1 MAAAGAWVNGVPKHI
16 SALAQT
22 SSQDLVITI
31 STPMLM
37 GFALGIVASL
47 LVVAMVYATKG
58 RTNSAH
64 VRWRKPVFARAS
76 DSETCGSSDGAVG
89 VRSFHFIGA
98 ETARSSVAST
108 VHSLSDL
115 PMEKND
121 SDDDMLVTMSGHRR
135 ERRKLFRGA
144 TDELKEK
151 MLNMHGRQLEAQDNP
166 EEVSLTPRDVLT
178 DEEKHTQHGAE
189 VSRSDSG
196 PSMREWPS
204 RFGPPPGKLC
214 TIDSVGRFDS
224 NMEASLSKQKKKLWE
239 KAAAFAQQ
247 ALPVAPDIDEDGG
260 GSSTAKASEQQG
272 DR

>member
-1 MAAAGAWVNGVPKHI
+1 VAPLGVGQPWMAAAGAWVNGVPKHI

-151 MLNMHGRQLEAQDNP
+151 MLNMHGRQLEAQGNP
-166 EEVSLTPRDVLT
+166 EVV
-178 DEEKHTQHGAE
+178 
-189 VSRSDSG
+189 
-196 PSMREWPS
+196 
-204 RFGPPPGKLC
+204 F
-214 TIDSVGRFDS
+214 
-224 NMEASLSKQKKKLWE
+224 SLSEQKKKWQE

-247 ALPVAPDIDEDGG
+247 ALPVAPDIDNEDGG
-260 GSSTAKASEQQG
+260 GSSTASASEQQ
-272 DR
+272 